1 MKTLQ
6 KKGTKCTTMWELTL
20 LARVVQ
26 QLQFGTK
33 ELKRERVGGMGMVPF
48 V

>member
-1 MKTLQ
+1 
-6 KKGTKCTTMWELTL
+6 MWELTL

-26 QLQFGTK
+26 LQLQFGTK
-33 ELKRERVGGMGMVPF
+33 ELKRERVWGMGMVPF